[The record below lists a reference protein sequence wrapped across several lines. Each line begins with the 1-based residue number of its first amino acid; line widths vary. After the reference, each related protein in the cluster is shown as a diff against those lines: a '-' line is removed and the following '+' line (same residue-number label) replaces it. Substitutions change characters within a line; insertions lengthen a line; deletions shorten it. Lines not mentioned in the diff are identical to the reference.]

1 MEFVP
6 YVSFIFIVL
15 QIMLF
20 FWFIE
25 TLGKIKLYLRDI
37 RDIAQRW
44 DREL

>member
-6 YVSFIFIVL
+6 YISFIFVVL
-15 QIMLF
+15 QVMLF

-25 TLGKIKLYLRDI
+25 TLGKIKVYLRDI
-37 RDIAQRW
+37 RDIAQRL

>member
-1 MEFVP
+1 MELVA
-6 YVSFIFIVL
+6 FIIIAV

-37 RDIAQRW
+37 RDIAQRL
-44 DREL
+44 DRDL

>member
-1 MEFVP
+1 MELVA
-6 YVSFIFIVL
+6 FIIIVV

-37 RDIAQRW
+37 RDIAQRL
-44 DREL
+44 DRDL